1 MLGKLLKYDL
11 KWIYKNLV
19 IFYSL
24 ALIFAVIGKG
34 LSFIDNSAAF
44 YFLSKFSYGVSTS
57 LLFSILINN
66 LMRIWAR
73 VVQNVYKDE
82 AYLTHTLP
90 VTKKEIYLSKLFSTV
105 ITLFTST
112 VMIIICLMICYYGDG
127 LIEFLKLYI
136 TDSFRSIIVYAVVVL
151 FLEILFILVLGI
163 LAIIIGYSF
172 NHGKLIKSLVCGFG
186 IYMFSSVFSLL
197 VLVIVGIFNS
207 NVMELF
213 TSSDVVLSGDILRFI
228 LFIAVVLYTLY
239 IVVIC
244 FISNK
249 LLNRGVNID

>member
-112 VMIIICLMICYYGDG
+112 VMIIICLIA
-127 LIEFLKLYI
+127 KL
-136 TDSFRSIIVYAVVVL
+136 
-151 FLEILFILVLGI
+151 
-163 LAIIIGYSF
+163 
-172 NHGKLIKSLVCGFG
+172 
-186 IYMFSSVFSLL
+186 
-197 VLVIVGIFNS
+197 
-207 NVMELF
+207 
-213 TSSDVVLSGDILRFI
+213 
-228 LFIAVVLYTLY
+228 
-239 IVVIC
+239 
-244 FISNK
+244 
-249 LLNRGVNID
+249 